1 MFFVFFGGGGY
12 FLATF
17 AFFFPFTIDV
27 LLKYIY
33 IFFLSE
39 SQFMSVVKIRQR
51 SLPEAHVKKKINLT
65 YLNFI

>member
-1 MFFVFFGGGGY
+1 MFFVFLGGGLFFGN
-12 FLATF
+12 LR
-17 AFFFPFTIDV
+17 FFFPFTIDV